1 MYYLSNR
8 YWNRFYT
15 PENFYKRSEEII
27 RYKYNTDNVVATIS
41 TVELRTAVKA
51 YGKRRDNDKRKSMKL
66 WLNMCHHKPKYMVN
80 DMSPINNDDIT
91 SETEL
96 KWVNHNYKISQNRIN
111 S

>member
-51 YGKRRDNDKRKSMKL
+51 YGKRRDNDKKK
-66 WLNMCHHKPKYMVN
+66 KYEAMIEYVSPQAKIYGKRYA
-80 DMSPINNDDIT
+80 SPINNDDIT

-96 KWVNHNYKISQNRIN
+96 KMGQSQLQDKPKQN
-111 S
+111 